1 MLKIPCPDCGKIL
14 NASDELAGRK
24 AKCSACGGIVL
35 VTAPAILDAEE
46 LDLIDD
52 ESPMQSTKR
61 LVAKS
66 GTKVC
71 PACGE
76 TIKAVALVCRFC
88 GEDLGIGDARRGQG
102 VWRDGSQLVMC
113 KDAELP
119 ARCVK
124 TNAPTDRW
132 LRRQLY
138 WHPPVLYLMIIFPG
152 LLIYVIVALIVRKSA
167 DIRVGLSTQGFSRRR
182 CGIAVGWLSFLIGA
196 FLFIFGLV
204 NSKPNDL
211 MWVVSVVGLV
221 GGLIGVIT
229 GVVMSR
235 VVSPTKITDAH
246 VWLKGVHP
254 EYLATL
260 PDWSES

>member
-14 NASDELAGRK
+14 NADEELAGRK

-35 VTAPAILDAEE
+35 VTAPTVLDAEE

-52 ESPMQSTKR
+52 ESPVQTTMKP
-61 LVAKS
+61 VATS
-66 GTKVC
+66 GTKTC

-102 VWRDGSQLVMC
+102 VWRDGNQLVMR

-124 TNAPTDRW
+124 TNEPTDRW

-138 WHPPVLYLMIIFPG
+138 WHSPVLYLLIIFPG

-167 DIRVGLSTQGFSRRR
+167 DIRIGLSPQGFSRRR
-182 CGIAVGWLSFLIGA
+182 WGIATGWLSFLMGA
-196 FLFIFGLV
+196 FLFIFGLA
-204 NSKPNDL
+204 NSQPNNS
-211 MWVVSVVGLV
+211 MWMVSVVGLV
-221 GGLIGVIT
+221 GGLIGMIT

-235 VVSPTKITDAH
+235 VVSPTKITDEH

-254 EYLATL
+254 AYLATL
-260 PDWSES
+260 PDWSEN